1 LVIAVVAGCGGSSKH
16 ISSATVSTPPAGGGI
31 PAVVNRVDPQVV
43 TVLTRGGIGSGVIY
57 RSNGIILTNDHVVRS
72 NAPSKS
78 RSLTGAAKPVA

>member
-1 LVIAVVAGCGGSSKH
+1 
-16 ISSATVSTPPAGGGI
+16 
-31 PAVVNRVDPQVV
+31 VNRVDPQVV